1 MTNILKKSFLA
12 LACIVFATT
21 AWSAAIY
28 ETEFVENPSG
38 AKTTAEK
45 GEFTTPPD
53 WASDY
58 SSCYHTTGSAGA
70 VTLTFEPAI
79 DLSAYSNCKLTFYW
93 GASSNRPVNLEVN
106 GGSKTEID
114 KVGSSGERSQ
124 VRETSIDLSVTS
136 ITSLRFS
143 GSGGGNSYYFRFV
156 ITSGEGG
163 GSTPDPEDNNPV
175 VTDMTFT
182 DQEGKAVI
190 DATAGTITAQIKNG
204 GNLSAI
210 EPKFTGTN
218 ITEWTPTGAQDFSN
232 GPVDY
237 SISGKGPV
245 VNFTITITEAEEEKP
260 DTPTP
265 SGDIYA
271 HWRFSGGDPPAD
283 NTYED
288 GTNIRVEFLT
298 DGSKSFTN
306 ESAAYN
312 DAVPDDMKSQGSKGV
327 KSGGNVLFLKVTTLN
342 GQGFKKEDVVTICGY
357 NPWIISSTADHTGDI
372 SASLATGTKKED
384 YNIGSVTLP
393 ADAEALFLKRAK
405 AQEPVSAPSK

>member
-1 MTNILKKSFLA
+1 MKKSVFTILCCLA
-12 LACIVFATT
+12 AT
-21 AWSAAIY
+21 ALWA
-28 ETEFVENPSG
+28 ETEKNPSETS
-38 AKTTAEK
+38 KDTDIK
-45 GEFTTPPD
+45 GTSYTID
-53 WASDY
+53 GSLNAGN
-58 SSCYHTTGSAGA
+58 GSAQAGEMTSKGIKFRINKTISEVSNA
-70 VTLTFEPAI
+70 IEFKVNSGYTISALDLCGHVNDNTKTSELTDVKVDGNSITFTPVTLPAKSSSATI
-79 DLSAYSNCKLTFYW
+79 SLSGISATSSIILVFDGK
-93 GASSNRPVNLEVN
+93 ASQANIEY
-106 GGSKTEID
+106 T
-114 KVGSSGERSQ
+114 
-124 VRETSIDLSVTS
+124 VT
-136 ITSLRFS
+136 
-143 GSGGGNSYYFRFV
+143 Y
-156 ITSGEGG
+156 SGEGG
-163 GSTPDPEDNNPV
+163 GGGTTPDPEDNKPV

-245 VNFTITITEAEEEKP
+245 VNFKVTITEAEKEPETP

-283 NTYED
+283 NTFED

-312 DAVPDDMKSQGSKGV
+312 DAVPDDMKS
-327 KSGGNVLFLKVTTLN
+327 
-342 GQGFKKEDVVTICGY
+342 
-357 NPWIISSTADHTGDI
+357 
-372 SASLATGTKKED
+372 
-384 YNIGSVTLP
+384 
-393 ADAEALFLKRAK
+393 
-405 AQEPVSAPSK
+405 